1 MTNHNSIKTKINLI
15 FNGASANFRII
26 LFILSISS
34 IFTYL
39 LVVNHLNTLG
49 IEMGQLKVK
58 IAALQDQNRDLE
70 NTATQLKSMQRIEQ
84 IGSQQLLMVSAD
96 NYQYLPEASTVAV
109 KK

>member
-1 MTNHNSIKTKINLI
+1 MTNHNSIKTKIGLI
-15 FNGASANFRII
+15 FSGTSFNFRLI

-34 IFTYL
+34 VFTYL

-58 IAALQDQNRDLE
+58 IAVEQDQNRDLE
-70 NTATQLKSMQRIEQ
+70 NLATQLKSMQRIEQ
-84 IGSQQLLMVSAD
+84 ISSQELLMVSAD
-96 NYQYLPEASTVAV
+96 SYQYLSEVSPVAI